1 MSVQVFGRSW
11 YGNTHQI
18 PVWKVLLSFVFV
30 VVVVVTVA
38 CVNSDPCLVTEKKE
52 IDK

>member
-1 MSVQVFGRSW
+1 MESFIV
-11 YGNTHQI
+11 I
-18 PVWKVLLSFVFV
+18 SFVFV

-38 CVNSDPCLVTEKKE
+38 CVNSDPCLVTEKKK